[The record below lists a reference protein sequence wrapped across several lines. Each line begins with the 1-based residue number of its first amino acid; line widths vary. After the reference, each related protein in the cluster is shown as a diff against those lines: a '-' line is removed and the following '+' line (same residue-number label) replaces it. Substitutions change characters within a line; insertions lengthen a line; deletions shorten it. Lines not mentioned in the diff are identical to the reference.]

1 MRLSF
6 LEFRKESDAM
16 VFGLWEGSGRV
27 RAFEEDFA
35 RMEGR
40 FEGAVGAW

>member
-16 VFGLWEGSGRV
+16 VFGLWDGSGRV
-27 RAFEEDFA
+27 RTFEDFV